1 MLVGLRRRLF
11 SCGLWG
17 GEGVDTRIF
26 QVYFAKAK
34 SSTRIPMTPF
44 TKALI
49 PVVLIIIV
57 LGVLLSAMGVV
68 IEAGHVGVMKTL
80 GAVQPEPLAEGF
92 HLKKPFIDQVEQVD
106 IRLTASHAEAS
117 AASRDLQ
124 TVSTQV
130 TTQYSMNGQI
140 APLTYQRI
148 GNLGKVSATLVEPA
162 IQECVKSVTAK
173 FTAEELV
180 TKRELVKQQIQQSL
194 TAYINNTLKEKGVEN
209 AISIA
214 NLAITDFNFSPEFN
228 RAIESKVQAEQQAL
242 QAKNEKLKR
251 VTQAEAAAAER
262 QLGAEAEAYSTEV
275 QSKARADAIRR
286 EAEAL
291 RQSPELIQLRTVEK
305 WDGVLP
311 RVNGSQVVPFLNLG
325 SQTE

>member
-1 MLVGLRRRLF
+1 MNPALKG
-11 SCGLWG
+11 
-17 GEGVDTRIF
+17 
-26 QVYFAKAK
+26 
-34 SSTRIPMTPF
+34 
-44 TKALI
+44 LI
-49 PVVLIIIV
+49 PAVIIII
-57 LGVLLSAMGVV
+57 LAGIALSGIGVV
-68 IEAGHVGVMKTL
+68 VEAGHVGVLRTL
-80 GAVQPEPLAEGF
+80 GAVQPEPLREGF

-106 IRLTASHAEAS
+106 IRLTASHAQAS

-130 TTQYSMNGQI
+130 TTQYSMNGEI

-148 GNLGKVSATLVEPA
+148 GNLGKVSAALVEPA

-180 TKRELVKQQIQQSL
+180 TKREVVKLQIQQSL
-194 TAYINNTLKEKGVEN
+194 VAYINNTLREKGVEN

-262 QLGAEAEAYSTEV
+262 QLSADAQAYSTEV
-275 QSKARADAIRR
+275 ESKARADAIRR
-286 EAEAL
+286 EADAL

-311 RVNGSQVVPFLNLG
+311 RVNGSQMVPFLNLG
-325 SQTE
+325 SEIEQKPLR